1 MTHRPSTCA
10 RLAIAALT
18 FLLAAW
24 PALSQAQT
32 TQPKLEYL
40 MTYKAILEPGY
51 AIDNTLVIVNVLPGG
66 WAKGPNIN
74 GSFIPPGGDWLRVMP
89 AGVLR
94 LDVRATL
101 KTDEGDLIYIT
112 YNGIIQHSEAS
123 FAKLNAGE
131 KFTHKDIDYFVTA
144 PTFQTSSKK
153 YDYLNRV
160 QILNKFVEARLGQ
173 GGESYVMYDVFIVR

>member
-1 MTHRPSTCA
+1 MKTAAAVLCRFT
-10 RLAIAALT
+10 LAACSL
-18 FLLAAW
+18 LLAAW
-24 PALSQAQT
+24 LPTAHAQT

-40 MTYKAILEPGY
+40 MTYKALLEPGY

-101 KTDEGDLIYIT
+101 KTDEGDLIYVT

-123 FAKLNAGE
+123 AAKLNAGE

-144 PTFQTSSKK
+144 PTFQTASKK

-160 QILNKFVEARLGQ
+160 QIINKFVEARLGK
-173 GGESYVMYDVFIVR
+173 GGESYVMYDVFVVK

>member
-1 MTHRPSTCA
+1 MTTSLGNIVRHA
-10 RLAIAALT
+10 LASAVVLLFAWVPLT
-18 FLLAAW
+18 H
-24 PALSQAQT
+24 AQT

-40 MTYKAILEPGY
+40 MTYKALLEPGN
-51 AIDNTLVIVNVLPGG
+51 AIDSTLIIVNVLPGG

-101 KTDEGDLIYIT
+101 KTDEGELIYIT

-123 FAKLNAGE
+123 LAKLNAGE

-144 PTFQTSSKK
+144 PTFQTASKK
-153 YDYLNRV
+153 YDYLNKV
-160 QILNKFVEARLGQ
+160 QIINKFVEARLGK